1 MTNCLFYSM
10 FFVLFLNVSFG
21 SLRISQVN
29 RVFMSIYKGL
39 FEASVITIDDSGEPT
54 MPYFNKVKVESY
66 VDTYLKDNLSKYSKN
81 YTVDV
86 SYPSSKEDAP
96 TRVQIGLTAE
106 INTFYSYQ
114 KERVFYIESA
124 DNL

>member
-39 FEASVITIDDSGEPT
+39 FEASVITIDDNGEPT
-54 MPYFNKVKVESY
+54 TPYFNKVKVESY
-66 VDTYLKDNLSKYSKN
+66 VDTYLEENLSKYSKN

-86 SYPSSKEDAP
+86 SYPSLLEDAP

-114 KERVFYIESA
+114 KERIFYIESA
-124 DNL
+124 ENL